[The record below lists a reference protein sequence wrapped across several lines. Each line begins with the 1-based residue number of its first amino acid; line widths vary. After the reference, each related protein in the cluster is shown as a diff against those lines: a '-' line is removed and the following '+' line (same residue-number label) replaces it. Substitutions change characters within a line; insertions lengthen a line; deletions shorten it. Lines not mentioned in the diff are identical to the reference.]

1 MCPRFLRNVCFV
13 KCLIKLIDFYQI
25 TTVDTVKRQYC
36 AQYCFLN
43 VFEILKSAVDKGKL
57 FGVLLTNLSKSLI
70 VSCMILC
77 LRSYIRLYYG
87 FSFSVL
93 KSIHSYL
100 TSSKRRTK
108 IYY

>member
-36 AQYCFLN
+36 
-43 VFEILKSAVDKGKL
+43 
-57 FGVLLTNLSKSLI
+57 
-70 VSCMILC
+70 
-77 LRSYIRLYYG
+77 LYYG